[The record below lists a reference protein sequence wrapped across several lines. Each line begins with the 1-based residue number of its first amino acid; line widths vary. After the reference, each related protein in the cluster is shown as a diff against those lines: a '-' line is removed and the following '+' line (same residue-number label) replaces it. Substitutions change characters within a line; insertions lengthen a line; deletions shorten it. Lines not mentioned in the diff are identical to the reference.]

1 MKFACEKFGTKLCK
15 NILISKKIPPPS
27 KFFILGIYFACCLCQ
42 NMSTL
47 LRIISIMTLVA
58 SVLLLASLSL
68 EVLYSRAFAE
78 FSVAYTW
85 SMLVVCIIFLA
96 DFFMLMWAS
105 SNRWQFFAR
114 NFVMLLLSI
123 PYHFIVQLLGVKPNH
138 LMTMILSGVVMLRA
152 VMALFITLRWLI
164 ERRATRLL
172 WAYIATVLL
181 CTYFA
186 SLLFYEYE
194 SPVNN
199 EVRNFGDALWWAG
212 MNLTTVGAEI
222 FPVTTIGKI
231 ICVLLPVLGTA
242 MFPVLTVYITSLYN
256 RHVAKR
262 GTGVADVAD
271 EPKK

>member
-1 MKFACEKFGTKLCK
+1 
-15 NILISKKIPPPS
+15 
-27 KFFILGIYFACCLCQ
+27 
-42 NMSTL
+42 MSTL
-47 LRIISIMTLVA
+47 LRIISILTLVA
-58 SVLLLASLSL
+58 SLLLLASLSL
-68 EVLYSRAFAE
+68 EILYSRAFAE
-78 FSVAYTW
+78 FTVAYTW

-105 SNRWQFFAR
+105 SQRWRFFAR

-123 PYHFIVQLLGVKPNH
+123 PYHFIIQLIGVEPNH

-194 SPVNN
+194 SPVNK

-222 FPVTTIGKI
+222 FPVTPIGKV
-231 ICVLLPVLGTA
+231 ICVLLPILGTA

-262 GTGVADVAD
+262 GTGVAEVAD
-271 EPKK
+271 EPKN

>member
-1 MKFACEKFGTKLCK
+1 MT
-15 NILISKKIPPPS
+15 
-27 KFFILGIYFACCLCQ
+27 
-42 NMSTL
+42 TL
-47 LRIISIMTLVA
+47 LRIISILTLVA
-58 SVLLLASLSL
+58 SILLLASLSF

-78 FSVAYTW
+78 FTQAYTW

-105 SNRWQFFAR
+105 SNRLQFFVR
-114 NFVMLLLSI
+114 NFMMLLLSI
-123 PYHFIVQLLGVKPNH
+123 PYHAIIQLLGLEPNH
-138 LMTMILSGVVMLRA
+138 LATMVLSGVVMLRA

-194 SPVNN
+194 SPVNH
-199 EVRNFGDALWWAG
+199 EVQNFGDALWWAA

-222 FPVTTIGKI
+222 FPITTIGKV

-242 MFPVLTVYITSLYN
+242 IFPVLTVYITSLYN
-256 RHVAKR
+256 RHASKR
-262 GTGVADVAD
+262 GTGVAEVVD
-271 EPKK
+271 EPKN